1 METQKV
7 LIIGATGAAG
17 KLLVERTLAAGYVV
31 TALVRSPEKLGLSHD
46 RLQVLQGDALDIAA
60 VEQAVV
66 GQDAV
71 FVLLS
76 QPSLDTPS
84 TVSSDATQ
92 LIVSAMERKGVRRL
106 VCVTALGTGD
116 SRQHAGFLYNR
127 LIMPLV
133 LKHVMVDKERQE
145 AAIQGSTL
153 LDWTIVR
160 PPRLTD
166 EPARGDYQLLTG
178 GKSKVSK
185 MARADLAAAM
195 LDQLADGRYLH
206 KAVVVGY

>member
-17 KLLVERTLAAGYVV
+17 KLLVERTLAAGHVV

-46 RLQVLQGDALDIAA
+46 RLQVLQGDALDIVA

-76 QPSLDTPS
+76 QPS
-84 TVSSDATQ
+84 
-92 LIVSAMERKGVRRL
+92 
-106 VCVTALGTGD
+106 
-116 SRQHAGFLYNR
+116 LYNR

-166 EPARGDYQLLTG
+166 EPTRGDYQLLTG